1 MKHIFTILA
10 LLSSLSIINAQKL
23 IDKVVAIVGDKAVLY
38 SEIEGQKIQARQQ
51 GITLTKED
59 EALILEDLMFQKL
72 LLHQAEID
80 SIEVS
85 EQQVSAEL
93 DQRIQYFAAQIGGI
107 AELEK
112 FYEKSIEEIKDEFF
126 EQIENRLKTQ
136 QMEQKITSDVSVSPK
151 EIKAFFNK
159 IPTDSVPEI
168 GSKIA
173 VSQIVIR
180 PEVTYEE
187 KKKIKTKL
195 EGLRNKIIS
204 GELNFNI
211 AAEFYSEDP
220 GSKSQGGDFGW
231 ITRGTFV
238 PEFDAVAFKVPLNEV
253 SEIFETQYG
262 YHITIIEERRGEQFK
277 GKHILLAFKVG
288 DLQLSETKSKLET
301 IRNDINTQKISWE
314 DAVIKYSDDD
324 QTKGSKGIIYNE
336 ASGSM
341 YWDMRELDPQIF
353 AGINQLKVNDISSP
367 QLLQTRDGAAYRIL
381 KLNEQ
386 TAPHKA
392 NLKDDYQLI
401 QNFALQNKKGDAI
414 KDWTNTKIKDVYI
427 KIDDAYESSTFQY
440 DWVSQ

>member
-1 MKHIFTILA
+1 MKHILTIL
-10 LLSSLSIINAQKL
+10 SIVFSLSIANAQKL

-38 SEIEGQKIQARQQ
+38 SEIEGQKIQAKQQ
-51 GITLTKED
+51 GLTLTKAD

-136 QMEQKITSDVSVSPK
+136 QMEQKITEDVSVSPK
-151 EIKAFFNK
+151 EIKTFFNK
-159 IPTDSVPEI
+159 IPSDSVPEI

-195 EGLRNKIIS
+195 TELRNKIIG
-204 GELNFNI
+204 GELNFDI

-220 GSKSQGGDFGW
+220 GSKSQGGYFGW
-231 ITRGTFV
+231 VTRGTFV
-238 PEFDAVAFKVPLNEV
+238 PEFDAVAFRVPLNEV

-262 YHITIIEERRGEQFK
+262 YHITLIEERRGEQFK
-277 GKHILLAFKVG
+277 GKHILLSFKVG
-288 DLQLSETKSKLET
+288 DLQLSETKRQL
-301 IRNDINTQKISWE
+301 IDIKKEINENKITWE
-314 DAVIKYSDDD
+314 AAVLKHSDDD
-324 QTKGSKGIIYNE
+324 QTKGSEGILYNE
-336 ASGSM
+336 AAGSM
-341 YWDMRELDPQIF
+341 LWDMRELDPQIF
-353 AGINQLKVNDISSP
+353 AGINQLKVNEISEP
-367 QLLQTRDGAAYRIL
+367 QLMQTRDGAAYRIL

-386 TAPHKA
+386 TSPHKA

-401 QNFALQNKKGDAI
+401 QSFALQNKKAKAI
-414 KDWTNTKIKDVYI
+414 EQWTNTKIKDVYI
-427 KIDDAYESSTFQY
+427 KLDEDYKEGSYQY
-440 DWVSQ
+440 NWLNE

>member
-1 MKHIFTILA
+1 MKHFITLIA
-10 LLSSLSIINAQKL
+10 IISSLSFINGQKL
-23 IDKVVAIVGDKAVLY
+23 IDKVVAVVGDKAVLY
-38 SEIEGQKIQARQQ
+38 SEIEGQKLQARQQ

-59 EALILEDLMFQKL
+59 ESLILEDLMFQKL

-85 EQQVSAEL
+85 EQQVTAEL

-107 AELEK
+107 SELEK

-136 QMEQKITSDVSVSPK
+136 QMEQKITAEVGVSPK
-151 EIKAFFNK
+151 EIRTFFNK
-159 IPTDSVPEI
+159 IPTDSIPEI
-168 GSKIA
+168 GSKVS

-187 KKKIKTKL
+187 KKKIKQKL
-195 EGLRNKIIS
+195 TDLRTKIIS

-231 ITRGTFV
+231 VTRGTFV
-238 PEFDAVAFKVPLNEV
+238 PEFDAIAFKVPLNEV

-277 GKHILLAFKVG
+277 GKHILLSFKVG
-288 DLQLSETKSKLET
+288 DIQLSQTKTKLDS
-301 IRNDINTQKISWE
+301 IQK
-314 DAVIKYSDDD
+314 AVLNNSIDWDNAVLKYSDDE
-324 QTKGSKGIIYNE
+324 QTKGSKGIVYNE

-353 AGINQLKVNDISSP
+353 AGINKLKVGEISSP
-367 QLLQTRDGAAYRIL
+367 QLMQTRDGAAYRII

-386 TAPHKA
+386 TEPHKA

-401 QNFALQNKKGDAI
+401 QNFALQNKKADVI
-414 KDWTNTKIKDVYI
+414 TEWTNTKIKDVYI
-427 KIDDAYESSTFQY
+427 KVDEDFNRDTFQY
-440 DWVSQ
+440 NWFNQ

>member
-1 MKHIFTILA
+1 MKQIITLIILF
-10 LLSSLSIINAQKL
+10 SSFSLVNAQKL
-23 IDKVVAIVGDKAVLY
+23 IDKVVAVVGDKAVLL
-38 SEIEGQKIQARQQ
+38 SEIEGQKLQAKQQ

-59 EALILEDLMFQKL
+59 ETLILEDLMFQKL

-85 EQQVSAEL
+85 EQQVTAEL
-93 DQRIQYFAAQIGGI
+93 DQRIQYFASQIGGI

-136 QMEQKITSDVSVSPK
+136 QMEQKITATVSVSPK
-151 EIKAFFNK
+151 EIKTFFNK
-159 IPTDSVPEI
+159 IPSDSIPEI

-173 VSQIVIR
+173 VAQIVIR

-187 KKKIKTKL
+187 KKKIKQKL
-195 EGLRNKIIS
+195 TDLRTKIIS

-231 ITRGTFV
+231 VTRGTFV

-277 GKHILLAFKVG
+277 GKHILLSFKVG
-288 DLQLSETKSKLET
+288 DLQLSQTKSKLDS
-301 IRNDINTQKISWE
+301 IKNAINNKTLTWE
-314 DAVIKYSDDD
+314 NAVLKFSDDE
-324 QTKGSKGIIYNE
+324 QTKGSKGIVYNE

-353 AGINQLKVNDISSP
+353 AGINKLKVEEISSP
-367 QLLQTRDGAAYRIL
+367 QLMQTRDGAAYRIL

-386 TAPHKA
+386 TTPHKA
-392 NLKDDYQLI
+392 NLKDDYQLV
-401 QNFALQNKKGDAI
+401 QNFALQNKKAKAI
-414 KDWTNTKIKDVYI
+414 TDWTNTKIKDVYI
-427 KIDDAYESSTFQY
+427 KIDENFKTNSYQYEWFSE
-440 DWVSQ
+440 

>member
-1 MKHIFTILA
+1 MKHILTIL
-10 LLSSLSIINAQKL
+10 SIVFSLSIANAQKL

-38 SEIEGQKIQARQQ
+38 SEIEGQKIQAKQQ
-51 GITLTKED
+51 GLTLTKAD

-136 QMEQKITSDVSVSPK
+136 QMEQKITEDVSVSPK
-151 EIKAFFNK
+151 EIKTFFNK
-159 IPTDSVPEI
+159 IPSDSVPEI

-195 EGLRNKIIS
+195 TELRNKIIG
-204 GELNFNI
+204 GELNFDI

-231 ITRGTFV
+231 VTRGTFV
-238 PEFDAVAFKVPLNEV
+238 PEFDAVAFRVPLNEV

-262 YHITIIEERRGEQFK
+262 YHITLIEERRGEQFK
-277 GKHILLAFKVG
+277 GKHILLSFKVG
-288 DLQLSETKSKLET
+288 DLQLSETKRQL
-301 IRNDINTQKISWE
+301 IDIKKEINENKITWE
-314 DAVIKYSDDD
+314 AAVLKHSDDD
-324 QTKGSKGIIYNE
+324 QTKGSEGILYNE
-336 ASGSM
+336 AAGSM
-341 YWDMRELDPQIF
+341 LWDMRELDPQIF
-353 AGINQLKVNDISSP
+353 AGINQLKVNEISEP
-367 QLLQTRDGAAYRIL
+367 QLMQTRDGAAYRIL

-386 TAPHKA
+386 TSPHKA

-401 QNFALQNKKGDAI
+401 QSFALQNKKAKAI
-414 KDWTNTKIKDVYI
+414 EQWTNTKIKDVYI
-427 KIDDAYESSTFQY
+427 KLDEDYKEGSYQY
-440 DWVSQ
+440 NWLNE

>member
-1 MKHIFTILA
+1 MKHFITLIA
-10 LLSSLSIINAQKL
+10 IISSLSFINGQKL
-23 IDKVVAIVGDKAVLY
+23 IDKVVAVVGDKAVLY
-38 SEIEGQKIQARQQ
+38 SEIEGQKLQARQQ

-59 EALILEDLMFQKL
+59 ESLILEDLMFQKL

-85 EQQVSAEL
+85 EQQVTAEL

-107 AELEK
+107 SELEK

-136 QMEQKITSDVSVSPK
+136 QMEQKITAEVGVSPK
-151 EIKAFFNK
+151 EIRTFFNK
-159 IPTDSVPEI
+159 IPSDSIPEI
-168 GSKIA
+168 GSKVS

-187 KKKIKTKL
+187 KKKIKQKL
-195 EGLRNKIIS
+195 TDLRTKIIS

-231 ITRGTFV
+231 VTRGTFV

-277 GKHILLAFKVG
+277 GKHILLSFKVG
-288 DLQLSETKSKLET
+288 DIQLSQTKTKLDS
-301 IRNDINTQKISWE
+301 IQK
-314 DAVIKYSDDD
+314 AVLNNSIDWDNAVLKYSDDE
-324 QTKGSKGIIYNE
+324 QTKGSKGIVYNE

-353 AGINQLKVNDISSP
+353 AGINKLKVGEISSP
-367 QLLQTRDGAAYRIL
+367 QLMQTRDGAAYRII

-386 TAPHKA
+386 TEPHKA

-401 QNFALQNKKGDAI
+401 QNFALQNKKADVI
-414 KDWTNTKIKDVYI
+414 TEWTNTKIKDVYI
-427 KIDDAYESSTFQY
+427 KVDEDFNRDTFQY
-440 DWVSQ
+440 NWFNQ

>member
-1 MKHIFTILA
+1 MKHFITIISII
-10 LLSSLSIINAQKL
+10 SSLSFINGQKL
-23 IDKVVAIVGDKAVLY
+23 IDKVVAVVGDKAVLY
-38 SEIEGQKIQARQQ
+38 SEIEGQKLQARQQ
-51 GITLTKED
+51 GITLTKDD
-59 EALILEDLMFQKL
+59 ESLILEDLMFQKL

-85 EQQVSAEL
+85 EQQVTAEL

-107 AELEK
+107 SELEK

-136 QMEQKITSDVSVSPK
+136 QMEQKITAEVGVSPK
-151 EIKAFFNK
+151 EIRTFFNK
-159 IPTDSVPEI
+159 IPTDSIPEI
-168 GSKIA
+168 GSKVS

-187 KKKIKTKL
+187 KKKIKQKL
-195 EGLRNKIIS
+195 TDLRTKIIS

-231 ITRGTFV
+231 VTRGTFV
-238 PEFDAVAFKVPLNEV
+238 PEFDAIAFKVPLNDV

-277 GKHILLAFKVG
+277 GKHILLSFKVG
-288 DLQLSETKSKLET
+288 DLQLSQTKTKLDS
-301 IRNDINTQKISWE
+301 IQK
-314 DAVIKYSDDD
+314 AVLNNSIDWDNAVLKYSDDE
-324 QTKGSKGIIYNE
+324 QTKGSKGIVYNE

-353 AGINQLKVNDISSP
+353 AGINKLKVGEISSP
-367 QLLQTRDGAAYRIL
+367 QLMQTRDGAAYRII

-386 TAPHKA
+386 TEPHKA

-401 QNFALQNKKGDAI
+401 QNFALQNKKADVI
-414 KDWTNTKIKDVYI
+414 TEWTNTKIKDVYI
-427 KIDDAYESSTFQY
+427 KVDEDFNRDTFQY
-440 DWVSQ
+440 NWFNQ